1 MDNAIIAEDMQML
14 LEYFLKG
21 ESERELLNM
30 GVSEDLIR
38 EAYQYYVAVYFD

>member
-21 ESERELLNM
+21 ESERELLDM
-30 GVSEDLIR
+30 
-38 EAYQYYVAVYFD
+38 